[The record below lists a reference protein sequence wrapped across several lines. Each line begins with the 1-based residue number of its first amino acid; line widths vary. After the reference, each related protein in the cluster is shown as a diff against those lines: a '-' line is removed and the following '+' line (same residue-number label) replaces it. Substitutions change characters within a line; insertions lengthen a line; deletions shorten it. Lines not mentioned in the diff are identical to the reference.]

1 MNTPPEFE
9 TRALERPHS
18 RKVALE
24 RREREA
30 TLLVPDA
37 EPSFPDILQA
47 AFYPEEFNCERSG
60 F

>member
-9 TRALERPHS
+9 TRALEQPYS
-18 RKVALE
+18 SKVALE

-30 TLLVPDA
+30 LLFVPNADF
-37 EPSFPDILQA
+37 SFPDILQT
-47 AFYPEEFNCERSG
+47 AFFPEELNCERSG